1 MITSAG
7 ILMYRRGGS
16 GIELLLAHPGGPFWS
31 RKDEGAWSIPK
42 GLCGAG
48 EELEAT
54 ARREFA
60 EETGHHVE
68 GELIPLGV
76 FKLMQG
82 KVLHAFAVEGD
93 LDADAIVSNTF
104 ELEWPPRSGAMRSYP
119 EIDRAAWFPLED
131 ARRMIHK
138 RQAPFIDALL
148 AAIDPDGA
156 DEA

>member
-7 ILMYRRGGS
+7 ILMYRRGEI

-42 GLCGAG
+42 GLCGDG

-76 FKLMQG
+76 LKLMQG

-104 ELEWPPRSGAMRSYP
+104 ELEWPPRSGVMRSYP
-119 EIDRAAWFPLED
+119 EIDRAAWFSVD
-131 ARRMIHK
+131 AARRMIHK

-148 AAIDPDGA
+148 AVVDPDGA